1 MSSGIFKRNWDKSLC
16 TACGSGQTKQIFG
29 RNTETETRPPGIA
42 EILAETKNF
51 AETEILA
58 ETRFSAKTVYFGRNV
73 LFRPEQYMVL
83 H

>member
-1 MSSGIFKRNWDKSLC
+1 MLSGIFKRNWDKSLC

-51 AETEILA
+51 GQIT
-58 ETRFSAKTVYFGRNV
+58 FSAEIPYFGLKR
-73 LFRPEQYMVL
+73 LFWHLTLY
-83 H
+83 